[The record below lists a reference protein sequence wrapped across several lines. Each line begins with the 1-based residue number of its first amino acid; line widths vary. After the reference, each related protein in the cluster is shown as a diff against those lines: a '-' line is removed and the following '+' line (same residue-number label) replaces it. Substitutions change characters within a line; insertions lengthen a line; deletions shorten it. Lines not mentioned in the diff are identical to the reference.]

1 MRVDCHNLRP
11 PLHLL
16 FTVHFADDG
25 ALSSRGPA
33 HGRLPSWNL
42 HNMLLI
48 EAVRVVELLLVA
60 DGQLAAQYDLS
71 PFAAEWA
78 FNLMVFNR

>member
-1 MRVDCHNLRP
+1 
-11 PLHLL
+11 
-16 FTVHFADDG
+16 
-25 ALSSRGPA
+25 
-33 HGRLPSWNL
+33 
-42 HNMLLI
+42 MLLI